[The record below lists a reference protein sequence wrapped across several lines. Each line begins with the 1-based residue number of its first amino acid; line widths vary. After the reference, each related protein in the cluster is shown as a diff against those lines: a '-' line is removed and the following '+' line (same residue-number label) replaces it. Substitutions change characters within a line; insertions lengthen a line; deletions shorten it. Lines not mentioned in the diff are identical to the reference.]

1 MRKNRVGAKRAAP
14 YGQRMT
20 PFDRIAESL
29 AHLTTRDAPLQ
40 ELADEAGMS
49 PFHFQRTFQRLVG
62 VSPLKFH
69 QVLSVEAAKQA
80 LASSRSV
87 LDAAWDAGLSG
98 PSRLHDAM
106 VRIERMTPGEF
117 KTGPAL
123 RWSEADTELGKLTIA
138 ATARGICGISF
149 AGIDSIAARWPGS
162 TLARDPKGLAP
173 QVAQLERL
181 LRGEFLKKPLSVVLH
196 GTDLQLAVWRALL
209 EIPTGA
215 VSTYSRL
222 AEQVGKPTAVR
233 AVASAVA
240 ANHLAYLIPCHRVI
254 QASGALGGY
263 RWGFERKAAFLARE
277 LASSH

>member
-1 MRKNRVGAKRAAP
+1 MRKNRVGQSLRAP
-14 YGQRMT
+14 YGAHMT

-29 AHLTTRDAPLQ
+29 THLAVRDAPLQ
-40 ELADEAGMS
+40 DLAAEAGMS

-62 VSPLKFH
+62 ISPLKFH
-69 QVLSVEAAKQA
+69 QVLSVEAAREA
-80 LASSRSV
+80 LTRSRSV

-117 KTGPAL
+117 KAGPAL
-123 RWSEADTELGKLTIA
+123 RWSEADTELGKLA
-138 ATARGICGISF
+138 VASTARGVCGISF
-149 AGIDSIAARWPGS
+149 SGIDSIAARWPGS
-162 TLARDPKGLAP
+162 RLERDPKGLSS

-181 LRGEFLKKPLSVVLH
+181 LRGESLQKPLSVVLH

-209 EIPTGA
+209 EIPAGA

-240 ANHLAYLIPCHRVI
+240 ANHLAWLIPCHRVI
-254 QASGALGGY
+254 QATGALGGY
-263 RWGFERKAAFLARE
+263 RWGLGRKATFLARE
-277 LASSH
+277 LASAR

>member
-1 MRKNRVGAKRAAP
+1 M
-14 YGQRMT
+14 
-20 PFDRIAESL
+20 
-29 AHLTTRDAPLQ
+29 
-40 ELADEAGMS
+40 
-49 PFHFQRTFQRLVG
+49 
-62 VSPLKFH
+62 
-69 QVLSVEAAKQA
+69 
-80 LASSRSV
+80 
-87 LDAAWDAGLSG
+87 
-98 PSRLHDAM
+98 
-106 VRIERMTPGEF
+106 
-117 KTGPAL
+117 
-123 RWSEADTELGKLTIA
+123 
-138 ATARGICGISF
+138 
-149 AGIDSIAARWPGS
+149 
-162 TLARDPKGLAP
+162 
-173 QVAQLERL
+173 
-181 LRGEFLKKPLSVVLH
+181 VLH